1 MEYRT
6 LGKSG
11 LRVSFIGFGCYAI
24 GGTVGYWPSAVDDA
38 KKAIRRALDAGIN
51 CFDTARVYGI
61 SEEMLAEIM
70 NPKSD
75 DIVIVTKCGLLRN
88 HPATGH
94 QYRDSRPEA
103 IRRSAEES
111 LRRLNTDC
119 LDVLLIHWPDEN
131 TPVEDSMEELNRLVD
146 EGKTRHVGV
155 SNFKRPLLD
164 RAEEG
169 GPITAN
175 EISYN
180 MLDRGPEESTMP
192 FCEDSDIGILTHGS
206 LAYGWLVGQFDS
218 VTTFSQEI
226 QSRGHPDGLPFFEEK
241 HFEPNR
247 VAVGKLKALAERNG
261 GTLPQLGIRWQRRQT
276 AVSSA
281 LIGFRRPSEVDEAIE
296 AFEWNLPESELDE
309 ADSIA
314 KSAYERMRPDQI
326 PWPPR
331 QPAHVPGVMGEAD

>member
-1 MEYRT
+1 
-6 LGKSG
+6 
-11 LRVSFIGFGCYAI
+11 
-24 GGTVGYWPSAVDDA
+24 
-38 KKAIRRALDAGIN
+38 
-51 CFDTARVYGI
+51 
-61 SEEMLAEIM
+61 MLAEIM

-88 HPATGH
+88 HPVTGS

-131 TPVEDSMEELNRLVD
+131 TPIEDSMEELNRLVD

-164 RAEEG
+164 RAEERRSDHG
-169 GPITAN
+169 ERDQLQHARPGARRVHDAILRGLRISESSRTVPWHTAGSSGSSTRSRSARTYGLAATLTACRSSRRSTSSR
-175 EISYN
+175 IS
-180 MLDRGPEESTMP
+180 R
-192 FCEDSDIGILTHGS
+192 
-206 LAYGWLVGQFDS
+206 
-218 VTTFSQEI
+218 
-226 QSRGHPDGLPFFEEK
+226 
-241 HFEPNR
+241 
-247 VAVGKLKALAERNG
+247 AVGKLKAIAERNG
-261 GTLPQLGIRWQRRQT
+261 GTLPQLAIRWQRRQS

-281 LIGFRRPSEVDEAIE
+281 LIGFRRPSEVDEAVK
-296 AFEWNLPESELDE
+296 AFDWDLPESELDE

-314 KSAYERMRPDQI
+314 RAAYERMRPDQI

-331 QPAHVPGVMGEAD
+331 QPAHVPGVIGDAA

>member
-11 LRVSFIGFGCYAI
+11 LKVSFIGFGCYAI
-24 GGTVGYWPSAVDDA
+24 GGTVGYWPSAVEDA
-38 KKAIRRALDAGIN
+38 KKAIHRALDAGIN

-61 SEEMLAEIM
+61 SEEMLAEII

-88 HPATGH
+88 PATGH
-94 QYRDSRPEA
+94 QHRDSRPEA

-111 LRRLNTDC
+111 LRRLDTDC

-131 TPVEDSMEELNRLVD
+131 TPVEDSMEELNRLID
-146 EGKTRHVGV
+146 EGKTRHIGV

-164 RAEEG
+164 RAESG
-169 GPITAN
+169 GPVTAN

-218 VTTFSQEI
+218 VTTFSEEI
-226 QSRGHPDGLPFFEEK
+226 RSRGHPDGLPFFEEK

-247 VAVGKLKALAERNG
+247 RAVGKLKALAERNG
-261 GTLPQLGIRWQRRQT
+261 GTLPQLAIRWQRRQS

-281 LIGFRRPSEVDEAIE
+281 LIGFRKPSEVDEAVK
-296 AFEWNLPESELDE
+296 AFDWDLPESELDE

-314 KSAYERMRPDQI
+314 KAAYDRMRPDQI
-326 PWPPR
+326 PWPPP
-331 QPAHVPGVMGEAD
+331 QPAHVPGVMGDAD